1 MNAHLIEVQKQVN
14 LITPLINMYVAQGLI
29 KGENIANDVER
40 IKEDRAARNKTTEP
54 RIISVVDEIITG
66 SCSDPDVQDF
76 RYEIMEQA
84 MYRIE
89 ERRRD
94 MAEQDRRLRT
104 LEFYENISNIF
115 LVSGIIGILA
125 IISILIIFF
134 KLLVG

>member
-14 LITPLINMYVAQGLI
+14 LTTPLINMYVAQGLI